1 MKTTILHDTA
11 ESILDIFPAFHQKFD
26 LELRCTGRR
35 MAPAHFRLLG
45 ALSIRKHTLGELA
58 EMQSVSTL
66 VERGW
71 VARETDDQDR
81 RVVWLSLTP
90 EGYKLL
96 GEIQMIIV
104 NRIVGQLS
112 VLTDNELFELTA
124 GMQILHRVLD
134 GIRPSI
140 ETTNDMRNLR

>member
-1 MKTTILHDTA
+1 
-11 ESILDIFPAFHQKFD
+11 
-26 LELRCTGRR
+26 
-35 MAPAHFRLLG
+35 LG
-45 ALSIRKHTLGELA
+45 
-58 EMQSVSTL
+58 
-66 VERGW
+66 
-71 VARETDDQDR
+71 RETDDQDR

>member
-58 EMQSVSTL
+58 EMQSVSTATMSTSISTL

-71 VARETDDQDR
+71 GER
-81 RVVWLSLTP
+81 R
-90 EGYKLL
+90 
-96 GEIQMIIV
+96 MIKI
-104 NRIVGQLS
+104 
-112 VLTDNELFELTA
+112 A
-124 GMQILHRVLD
+124 GWC
-134 GIRPSI
+134 G
-140 ETTNDMRNLR
+140 